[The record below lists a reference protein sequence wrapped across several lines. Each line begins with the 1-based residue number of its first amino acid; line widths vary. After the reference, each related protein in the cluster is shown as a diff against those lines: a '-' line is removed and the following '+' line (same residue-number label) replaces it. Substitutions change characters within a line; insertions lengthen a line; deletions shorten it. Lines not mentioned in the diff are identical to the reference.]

1 MNVEIWSD
9 VVCPWCAIGKAR
21 FEQALES
28 FPQRDEVTVTW
39 RSFELDPQAPKRRE
53 GDYVSML
60 AKKYGT
66 SAAQAQQM
74 IDRMTDSAAEEGL
87 DFDFS
92 IAKPGNTFDAHR
104 LLHLATDPDTRSGG
118 LQNRLK
124 DRLLLAYHSQG
135 EAIGDHDTLQRL
147 AVEVGLD
154 EVEVKETLTGDG
166 YADAVRADENQA
178 RTYGISGVP
187 FFVLDGRIGISGAQP
202 SDVMLEGLRQAWPET
217 APLQIIGSAAAEGD
231 TCGID
236 GC

>member
-66 SAAQAQQM
+66 SPSQAQQM

-87 DFDFS
+87 TFDFS

-104 LLHLATDPDTRSGG
+104 LLHLARDRG
-118 LQNRLK
+118 LQNQLK
-124 DRLLLAYHSQG
+124 DRLLRAYHSEGQ
-135 EAIGDHDTLQRL
+135 AIGDHDTLQRL

-154 EVEVKETLTGDG
+154 EVEVKEALASDA
-166 YADAVRADENQA
+166 YADAVRADETQA
-178 RTYGISGVP
+178 RQYGISGVP

-202 SDVMLEGLRQAWPET
+202 AEVMVEALRQAWPDDE
-217 APLQIIGSAAAEGD
+217 PLQVVGSSSVDGD
-231 TCGID
+231 ACGID